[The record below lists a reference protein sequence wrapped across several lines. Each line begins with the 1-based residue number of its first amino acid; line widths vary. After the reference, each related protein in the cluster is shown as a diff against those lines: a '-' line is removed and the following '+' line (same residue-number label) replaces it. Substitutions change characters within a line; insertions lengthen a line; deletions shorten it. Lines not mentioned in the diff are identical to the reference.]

1 MYKLDSIVKALLV
14 ALALAGVTSVATA
27 ATPQGQTGD
36 TWYSKGTG
44 GVAPG

>member
-1 MYKLDSIVKALLV
+1 MHKFDSVVMALLV

-27 ATPQGQTGD
+27 ATPQAQTGD

-44 GVAPG
+44 GVPPG